1 MKNALSRLK
10 GVGQKI
16 SHLVANHGETISRW
30 LTVLI
35 LLVGLISISQSF
47 SARSKLRFVF
57 TGSSGEPIQKEAML
71 FYRYRFTGVIKNQS
85 TIKNSIIRIHLVVW
99 KDQDMDSTLRFG
111 NVPISITDLA
121 DKKEFKLPIVIEGRE
136 ARDLEI
142 VYEIPVPGTG
152 DEQLLREIREVV
164 PGFYLPKHKYE
175 LAFEDINDNLFSQDG
190 KFLNREVIDLNWT
203 LPNTYGDLKHW
214 NPIPF
219 LVHKARIYYSQLRFF
234 ARKLFYHFGVDV

>member
-1 MKNALSRLK
+1 MKNTLSRLK
-10 GVGQKI
+10 GVGQII
-16 SHLVANHGETISRW
+16 SHPVANHEEAISRW
-30 LTVLI
+30 LTLLI
-35 LLVGLISISQSF
+35 LLFGLISISQSF
-47 SARSKLRFVF
+47 SARSKLRFIF
-57 TGSSGEPIQKEAML
+57 HGSSGEPIQKEAML
-71 FYRYRFTGVIKNQS
+71 FYRYRFDGVIKNQS
-85 TIKNSIIRIHLVVW
+85 TIKNSIIQINLVVW

-111 NVPISITDLA
+111 SFPISITDLA
-121 DKKEFKLPIVIEGRE
+121 DKKEFKLPFLIEGRE
-136 ARDLEI
+136 ARNLEI

-190 KFLNREVIDLNWT
+190 KLLNREVIDLNWT